1 MFCKL
6 IYTAVD
12 LIQWKKLD
20 FQNLYE
26 SNLTEARFEIT
37 NSIRIMTVQ
46 GWFLGKG
53 SSEFYCASKEWIS

>member
-20 FQNLYE
+20 FRNLYE

-46 GWFLGKG
+46 G
-53 SSEFYCASKEWIS
+53 